1 MSLSS
6 SLGVWFISFFFF
18 LFIVYIG
25 YKIGHKLGLKKA
37 LFRTTYIL
45 ISVIFAFVLTPIL
58 NRELFNLDLRKLNI
72 TLTYKDEQFYT
83 LIDYIEEVIAH
94 SKFLN
99 DIYAYVPSLKDLF
112 MDFPEVILSP
122 VTYVLLFI
130 IFLIIWLPLYLYLSY
145 KRKTKILYE
154 KKENEKNNVWA
165 GIITAVQLIFIFSV
179 VLTPINGINRIYQD
193 AVNDTLDEEYT
204 SICDDNVIFS
214 DYSKICD
221 LIELYDSSIFADL
234 GNKGGFNN
242 FVFDSLTRISYD
254 GGYTSIAKESSMMVK
269 GTIVLDQSGLL
280 DIMEEDLDIIPTS
293 LIMNNKL
300 SEKDIDIIV
309 NTLRESKYSR
319 EVLIELGDLVTN
331 TLKELLSQILTYE
344 DFKLDYSMGND
355 KIVSEIKVVLNA
367 IKMLSGTDLLPQI
380 LVFVE
385 KIENFIRTV
394 PNYSINEIVVFDF
407 ILDLVNSVDL
417 DKLESF
423 GEYLLESSTFNKVIP
438 YIIDNVF
445 FDAGFSFVSTNGDLL
460 DQFYNFLDFGRLVK
474 KYQTNDPLKLVADMS
489 DEDVVFAAELFQYVA
504 SCPETKPFVDF
515 LFSLM
520 LESFDYYSLEDIYAI
535 PNWSSEALYIREF
548 CSILYESI
556 RVTGKMDL
564 IRLANLF
571 KYKDDSL
578 FVDLLIRLFKI
589 NLPSVLEFINREGGY
604 IR

>member
-18 LFIVYIG
+18 LLIIYIG
-25 YKIGHKLGLKKA
+25 YKLGYKLGLKKA

-45 ISVIFAFVLTPIL
+45 LSVIFAFVLTPIL
-58 NRELFNLDLRKLNI
+58 NRAVFNLDLRNFNI
-72 TLTYKDEQFYT
+72 TLIYKDEQFYT

-94 SKFLN
+94 SEFLN

-130 IFLIIWLPLYLYLSY
+130 VFLILWLPIYLYLSY
-145 KRKTKILYE
+145 KRKAKILYDKIE
-154 KKENEKNNVWA
+154 NKKNRVWA
-165 GIITAVQLIFIFSV
+165 GIITSVQLIFIFSV

-193 AVNDTLDEEYT
+193 SVNDTLEEEYT

-214 DYSKICD
+214 NYSKICD
-221 LIELYDSSIFADL
+221 LIELYDASVFADL

-242 FVFDSLTRISYD
+242 YVFDSLTRISYD
-254 GGYTSIAKESSMMVK
+254 GGYTSISKEASMMVK

-293 LIMNNKL
+293 LIINNKL
-300 SEKDIDIIV
+300 SDKDIDIIV
-309 NTLRESKYSR
+309 NTLSNSKYSQ
-319 EVLIELGDLVTN
+319 EVLMELGDLVTN
-331 TLKELLSQILTYE
+331 TLKEMLSQLLTYE
-344 DFKLDYSMGND
+344 DFKFDYSMGND
-355 KIVSEIKVVLNA
+355 KVVKEIKVILNA

-380 LVFVE
+380 LVFIE
-385 KIENFIRTV
+385 KIEKFIETV
-394 PNYSINEIVVFDF
+394 PNYSIDEIDVFDF
-407 ILDLVNSVDL
+407 ILDLVNSVDI
-417 DKLESF
+417 DKLELF
-423 GEYLLESSTFNKVIP
+423 GEYLLESSTFNKVLP

-474 KYQTNDPLKLVADMS
+474 KYQSRDPLKLVADMS
-489 DEDVVFAAELFQYVA
+489 DEDVAFAAELLQYVA

-520 LESFDYYSLEDIYAI
+520 LEAFDYYSLEDLYAI
-535 PNWSSEALYIREF
+535 PNWANESLYIREF

-556 RVTGKMDL
+556 RVTGKMD
-564 IRLANLF
+564 IVRLANLF
-571 KYKDDSL
+571 KYKNDSE
-578 FVDLLIRLFKI
+578 FVALLIRLFQI
-589 NLPSVLEFINREGGY
+589 NLPAVLEHVNREGGY